1 MKLEK
6 ACICYTSSDGGLTK
20 SDNRPLLIRLI
31 GPRIALL
38 HSISHRFFLFFPRAC
53 NVSKNCGSVRHEYIM
68 RSTSYAFLA
77 LTLVLAFK
85 SLSDAHNITVR
96 ISALFH
102 QFKEIQNP
110 HSAEESMSN
119 VQLIWEILAHVDILA
134 TFWESTLLRVLTHNG

>member
-1 MKLEK
+1 
-6 ACICYTSSDGGLTK
+6 
-20 SDNRPLLIRLI
+20 
-31 GPRIALL
+31 
-38 HSISHRFFLFFPRAC
+38 
-53 NVSKNCGSVRHEYIM
+53 M

-119 VQLIWEILAHVDILA
+119 VQLI
-134 TFWESTLLRVLTHNG
+134 